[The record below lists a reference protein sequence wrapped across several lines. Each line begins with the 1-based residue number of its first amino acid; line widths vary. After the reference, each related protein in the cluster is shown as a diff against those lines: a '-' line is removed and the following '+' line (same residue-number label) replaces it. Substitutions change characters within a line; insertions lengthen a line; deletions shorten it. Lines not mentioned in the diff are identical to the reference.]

1 MYHDA
6 HGRTME
12 RMPWA
17 YYVTHGGTVLE
28 EVASFRPLES
38 IVRLLDDERLS
49 LCHRAVCV
57 ACCGPV
63 QYPIPPLPRLCGND
77 LVFRLAFKTPVRPE

>member
-49 LCHRAVCV
+49 LCVLRVV
-57 ACCGPV
+57 VP
-63 QYPIPPLPRLCGND
+63 YSIPSRHFPGSVGMTSFSD
-77 LVFRLAFKTPVRPE
+77 

>member
-63 QYPIPPLPRLCGND
+63 VSIPSRHFPGSVGMTSFSD
-77 LVFRLAFKTPVRPE
+77 